1 MHQRQAEVAA
11 RDLRYHVGG
20 KLQDFLH
27 AGAGHAGDLHSG
39 HAMIWKLDGI
49 WYSLVSSEVLSVFVS
64 LFFLLGKRKK
74 YGY

>member
-1 MHQRQAEVAA
+1 MRALVMPVICI
-11 RDLRYHVGG
+11 LVMP
-20 KLQDFLH
+20 
-27 AGAGHAGDLHSG
+27 
-39 HAMIWKLDGI
+39 MIWKLDGI